1 MGPHVYLI
9 RRGDDPVGRGREDMK
24 KLMTMLLG
32 AGLALGTVSAFG
44 QVTNPS
50 ASTDTAKPAKK
61 PAKTKVAKPA
71 KVKTPKAK
79 ATKNTEAAP
88 KQ

>member
-1 MGPHVYLI
+1 
-9 RRGDDPVGRGREDMK
+9 MK

-44 QVTNPS
+44 HVTNPP

-61 PAKTKVAKPA
+61 PAKTAKVKTPKPAKPA
-71 KVKTPKAK
+71 KVKTAKVKTPKAPK
-79 ATKNTEAAP
+79 KTDTAP